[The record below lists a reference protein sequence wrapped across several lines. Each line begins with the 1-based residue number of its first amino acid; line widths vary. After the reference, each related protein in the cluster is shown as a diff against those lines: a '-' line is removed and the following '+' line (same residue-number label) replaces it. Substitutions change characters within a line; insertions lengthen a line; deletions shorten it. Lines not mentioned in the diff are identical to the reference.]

1 MQLFIYLETVFLEI
15 WNVNVPVSKDI
26 GYKYNRHRK
35 AQTFFI
41 VHVRNMF
48 SFPNK
53 KKVIYLRE
61 VTATY

>member
-1 MQLFIYLETVFLEI
+1 MCPSLKHFGLFICA
-15 WNVNVPVSKDI
+15 I
-26 GYKYNRHRK
+26 GYKYNRK

-53 KKVIYLRE
+53 KQKKDIYLRE